1 MNIKAL
7 LLSVITLAAALPMA
21 ADIPVGT
28 WRSHLSYRSVTAVE
42 ETPGKIFAIGDGHL
56 FSCGKKDSV
65 ITKYSKVDGFSEN
78 SVSCIK
84 YDWLSGQLV
93 IAYKNSNIDIVTSNG
108 DIINIPDI
116 KDKSLAVDKGINR
129 ISFYNSDAYLGTD
142 FGIVVLNLKKYE
154 VKDTYIIGNDAKM
167 DPVYAVTSDGKYF
180 YALMDGQIKVAPVK
194 GKNLLDY
201 KNWDGTKVKL
211 PDAEKSYSD
220 LLYYYGK
227 LLLCEEKGAIY
238 EFSDG
243 IWRTLY
249 EYSGG
254 NVSTF
259 FHTSKDYLTIS
270 TGKDKYFASPSWEVS
285 GPYDLGCNDV
295 LLSEGSLWLALSGN
309 NGLGCISLEDGVL
322 HYVTVDA
329 PALGSAQRIYY
340 DKGRIV
346 VAPGSSWKD
355 RGRVDGGIL
364 FFENDKWKS
373 YTAAE
378 TGARSIA
385 PDGVFM
391 DVVSVAVDP
400 QNANHWFAST
410 WGEGVY
416 EFLDGKAIKL
426 HSYNNTDNVIKH
438 HSLVSE
444 HNWAHYT
451 RVDGLKYDA
460 DGKLWA
466 LSSIASS
473 VSSINVVGYMT
484 QDGLWHEASGYA
496 PAQNTEMLRT
506 IMFHSSGQHWLLTC
520 HTKPYIIVKSDNKKT
535 SFSTF
540 TDKDGNT
547 VTPSFLYDIVED
559 KDGTVWV
566 GTSDGPI
573 LFQNTGNVFNS
584 TYRITRVKIPRNDG
598 SGLADYL
605 LNGIAVKAL
614 AVDGGNR
621 KWIGTETAGLYV
633 VSADGLTTI
642 NHFTTDNSPLPSNDI
657 TSIAIN
663 PENGS
668 VFIGT
673 ADGIVEY
680 RDGVTEPEKKLDEK
694 NFVVFPNPVLPD
706 YTGLITLTGLE
717 ENTVVKVVNASG
729 YLVYQGTS
737 TGGTFTWNG
746 RNFNGDNV
754 GGGVYFFHLMNT
766 SENNSRSSAAKVLII
781 R

>member
-1 MNIKAL
+1 MNIKVL
-7 LLSVITLAAALPMA
+7 LLSVLTFAATLPMA
-21 ADIPVGT
+21 ADIPVGS

-56 FSCGKKDSV
+56 FSYSKTDSI
-65 ITKYSKVDGFSEN
+65 ITKYSKTDGFSEN
-78 SVSCIK
+78 SVTLIK
-84 YDWLSGQLV
+84 YDWESGHLV
-93 IAYKNSNIDIVTSNG
+93 IVYSNSNVDVVNSDG

-116 KDKSLAVDKGINR
+116 MEKSLAVDKGVNK
-129 ISFYNSDAYLGTD
+129 ISFWNSNAYLSTN

-154 VKDTYIIGNDAKM
+154 VKDTYVIGDDAQMK
-167 DPVYAVTSDGKYF
+167 PVYSFTSDGDYF
-180 YALMDGQIKVAPVK
+180 YALMDGVIKTAPVK
-194 GKNLLDY
+194 GANLLDY
-201 KNWDGTKVKL
+201 KNWKSDVVKIPDEGKV
-211 PDAEKSYSD
+211 YSD
-220 LLYYYGK
+220 IEFYCGK
-227 LLLCEEKGAIY
+227 LLLCENRGDI
-238 EFSDG
+238 
-243 IWRTLY
+243 L
-249 EYSGG
+249 EYSEGEWK
-254 NVSTF
+254 VLFSRTTDDKSY
-259 FHTSKDYLTIS
+259 FHVSKDNMVVYCTTAVNII
-270 TGKDKYFASPSWEVS
+270 KPSWYIQ
-285 GPYDLGCNDV
+285 GPYAFGCADILFSGDTFYMAMLNESMASYQLFDGPLKKITV
-295 LLSEGSLWLALSGN
+295 EG
-309 NGLGCISLEDGVL
+309 
-322 HYVTVDA
+322 
-329 PALGSAQRIYY
+329 PALGSSQRIYY
-340 DKGRIV
+340 DNGRIV
-346 VAPGSSWKD
+346 VAPGNAWLD
-355 RGRVDGGIL
+355 RSKTPGAIL
-364 FFENDKWKS
+364 FFENDKWTS

-378 TGARSIA
+378 TGAADIS
-385 PDGVFM
+385 PDNYFY

-400 QNANHWFAST
+400 VNPNHWFAST

-416 EFLDGKAIKL
+416 EFLDGKAVKL
-426 HSYNNTDNVIKH
+426 HNILNTDGVLKS
-438 HSLVSE
+438 HSAISDEALKL
-444 HNWAHYT
+444 HYT

-460 DGKLWA
+460 AGNLWA
-466 LSSIASS
+466 LSSIGSS
-473 VSSINVVGYMT
+473 GVEVNVVGYMT
-484 QDGLWHEASGYA
+484 PDGLWHEASGYS
-496 PAQNTEMLRT
+496 PAQTANLLR
-506 IMFHSSGQHWLLTC
+506 ILLFHSSGQHWLMSC
-520 HTKPYIIVKSDNKKT
+520 HSKPMVIVKDGKKKV
-535 SFSTF
+535 SFYSY
-540 TDKDGNT
+540 TDKDGNAF
-547 VTPSFLYDIVED
+547 VPSFIYDMVED

-566 GTSDGPI
+566 GTSDGPM

-605 LNGIAVKAL
+605 LNGIAVNAL

-663 PENGS
+663 SDNGS